1 MATLVARGI
10 NWNVA
15 DEEGNTALH
24 LCESPKIMTM
34 LLQAKADP
42 NATNQVRS
50 RPVLFSFSRDE
61 TLFLNIEVFNHLN

>member
-15 DEEGNTALH
+15 DKEGNTPLH
-24 LCESPKIMTM
+24 LCESPEVMAM

-42 NATNQVRS
+42 NAMNQV
-50 RPVLFSFSRDE
+50 
-61 TLFLNIEVFNHLN
+61 T

>member
-15 DEEGNTALH
+15 DEKGNTPLH
-24 LCESPKIMTM
+24 LCKSLKVMAM

-42 NATNQVRS
+42 NAMNQV
-50 RPVLFSFSRDE
+50 
-61 TLFLNIEVFNHLN
+61 T